1 MSRADQAVDSAADK
15 LDTAVRSGQESGGL
29 KAKVAEQFADDPQ
42 FLRKLKPSAV
52 KARVKGEPE
61 PPPTAPSGPQ
71 VSRPP
76 KAKKNGGRSPWLV
89 VAAAFAVG
97 YTLAKVIDWRG
108 HAHPHR

>member
-15 LDTAVRSGQESGGL
+15 LDSAVRSGQESGGL
-29 KAKVAEQFADDPQ
+29 KAKVAEQFADDPD

-61 PPPTAPSGPQ
+61 PPRAAPSGPQ

-76 KAKKNGGRSPWLV
+76 KPKKPRSPWLV
-89 VAAAFAVG
+89 VAAAFAIG

>member
-1 MSRADQAVDSAADK
+1 MSRADQAVDGAADK
-15 LDTAVRSGQESGGL
+15 LDSAVRSGQESGGL
-29 KAKVAEQFADDPQ
+29 KAKAAEQFTDDPA
-42 FLRKLKPSAV
+42 FLRKMKPSAV
-52 KARVKGEPE
+52 KARIKGEPE
-61 PPPTAPSGPQ
+61 PLPAGPSGPQ

-76 KAKKNGGRSPWLV
+76 KAKGNGSSPWVV